1 MLWNQLILK
10 TGKEKKKTNIMS
22 FLYRLFQENR
32 IVDKG
37 KFLKKYSR

>member
-1 MLWNQLILK
+1 MEPTHFENWK
-10 TGKEKKKTNIMS
+10 GKEKKANIMS